1 MEGYDPNAKS
11 ETVILSVISG
21 VMPGTIIQNQP
32 ISADGNLSIA
42 YYTSMADSTYKP
54 VYNWLAVD
62 PLAHN
67 DAEFQHGVTR
77 VDYDVF
83 EKCVNITFT
92 EVSYLSPCC
101 NEIINVLLC
110 ESQSLQKKENIARTN
125 IDMGFE
131 YL

>member
-21 VMPGTIIQNQP
+21 VMPGTIVQNAP
-32 ISADGNLSIA
+32 ISGAGEMSVA
-42 YYTSMADSTYKP
+42 YYTSVEDSSKP

-67 DAEFQHGVTR
+67 DAEFQHGLAR

-92 EVSYLSPCC
+92 EVCLS
-101 NEIINVLLC
+101 VLQC
-110 ESQSLQKKENIARTN
+110 YS
-125 IDMGFE
+125 
-131 YL
+131 